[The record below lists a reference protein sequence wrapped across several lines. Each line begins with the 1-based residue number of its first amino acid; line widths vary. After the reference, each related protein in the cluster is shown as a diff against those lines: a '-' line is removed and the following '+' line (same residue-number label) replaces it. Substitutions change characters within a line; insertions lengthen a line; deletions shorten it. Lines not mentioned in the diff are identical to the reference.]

1 MKENIEEYHQTQIY
15 QSFTNFDNNSNNNM
29 TYSPKKDSIEFTFK
43 KNIYDSNKSKH
54 SEKNNEQNIYS
65 KNDENIIQSGHFF
78 NGEINESKFKILL
91 KNIEEKNNIIKPLF
105 NYIIHKKKTA
115 KKLNNKKK
123 CINLNKT
130 KINSLKNGN
139 LKKELQINNTIK
151 NKNNNIKSNTS
162 NVITIKNNNKYI
174 LNFITKES
182 INTFLEISHG
192 KIDNNDYDNNTIEK
206 NENKENINNQN
217 INIKRNTNDINLNRK
232 IFNEILKNKS
242 ANQKNKNRKRDK
254 IQKNKFEENSSF
266 ELLKNEYKQL
276 KQKINENKK
285 MNKKPKRIYQCKST
299 VVKHKNIKSDKKMTL
314 NKKIFKIN
322 TTNGIYYKK
331 NFKSKNIHN
340 LKNNKL
346 SYLNLSNIDKNN
358 FIYNNNMFNSH
369 RRLNSLS
376 NN

>member
-1 MKENIEEYHQTQIY
+1 M
-15 QSFTNFDNNSNNNM
+15 
-29 TYSPKKDSIEFTFK
+29 
-43 KNIYDSNKSKH
+43 
-54 SEKNNEQNIYS
+54 
-65 KNDENIIQSGHFF
+65 QSGHFF

-91 KNIEEKNNIIKPLF
+91 KDIKEKNNIIKPLF
-105 NYIIHKKKTA
+105 NYIIHKKKTV
-115 KKLNNKKK
+115 KKLNNKNK

-130 KINSLKNGN
+130 KINSLKKCYMKKG
-139 LKKELQINNTIK
+139 LKINNSII
-151 NKNNNIKSNTS
+151 NKNNNSS

-192 KIDNNDYDNNTIEK
+192 KIDNNTIEK
-206 NENKENINNQN
+206 IENKENINNQN
-217 INIKRNTNDINLNRK
+217 INIKKNSNDINLNRK

-242 ANQKNKNRKRDK
+242 TNKKNKNRKRDK
-254 IQKNKFEENSSF
+254 MQKSRFEENSSF

-285 MNKKPKRIYQCKST
+285 MNKKHNRIYQCKST
-299 VVKHKNIKSDKKMTL
+299 IVKHKNIRSDKKMEL

-322 TTNGIYYKK
+322 TTKAIYYRK

-340 LKNNKL
+340 INMNKL
-346 SYLNLSNIDKNN
+346 SLLNFSNIDKNN
-358 FIYNNNMFNSH
+358 CINYSNMFNSH